1 MSNKDN
7 AQNVISAYRKRQQ
20 LGPFLIGGLAVV
32 LVIVGIV
39 VLIVWLT
46 GPNRP
51 VSMRPPT
58 ETPTSTET
66 TAPTSTVTKAPTAT
80 LTNTPTITV
89 TASPTLTPTVAG
101 PFEYVVQSGDNCTSI
116 AAKFKVDVMVLIALN
131 NLDGKCIINVADKI
145 MIPAAGQTLP
155 SATPIPTGLAP
166 GTKISI
172 TVNSGDTLGGLA
184 FKYNSTVAAIKTLN
198 NLTSDTI
205 NAGDI
210 LQIPVNIVTPV
221 PTRGPT
227 KTPNLVNVTITA
239 TQATTATSAATA
251 TPAATATK

>member
-39 VLIVWLT
+39 VLVVWLT

-58 ETPTSTET
+58 ETPTLTAT
-66 TAPTSTVTKAPTAT
+66 TIPTAT
-80 LTNTPTITV
+80 AT
-89 TASPTLTPTVAG
+89 PTLTATIAG

-116 AAKFKVDVMVLIALN
+116 AAKYKVDVMVLIALN
-131 NLDGKCIINVADKI
+131 NLDGTCLINVADKL
-145 MIPAAGQTLP
+145 MIPSPGQTLP
-155 SATPIPTGLAP
+155 TGTPIPTGLAP
-166 GTKISI
+166 GTKITL
-172 TVNSGDTLGGLA
+172 TVETGDTLGGLA
-184 FKYNSTVAAIKTLN
+184 YLYNSTIAAIKTLN

-205 NAGDI
+205 NVGDI

-227 KTPNLVNVTITA
+227 KTPNVVTVVP
-239 TQATTATSAATA
+239 TA
-251 TPAATATK
+251 TP

>member
-58 ETPTSTET
+58 ETPTLTAT
-66 TAPTSTVTKAPTAT
+66 TIPTATATKAPTAT

-89 TASPTLTPTVAG
+89 TASPTLTATIAG

-116 AAKFKVDVMVLIALN
+116 AEKYKVDVMVLIALN
-131 NLDGKCIINVADKI
+131 NLDGTCLINVADKL
-145 MIPAAGQTLP
+145 MIPAPGQTLP
-155 SATPIPTGLAP
+155 TGTPIPTGLAP
-166 GTKISI
+166 GTKITL
-172 TVNSGDTLGGLA
+172 TVETGDTLGGLA
-184 FKYNSTVAAIKTLN
+184 YLYNSTIAAIKTLN

-205 NAGDI
+205 NVGDI

-227 KTPNLVNVTITA
+227 KTPNVVTVVP
-239 TQATTATSAATA
+239 TA
-251 TPAATATK
+251 TP

>member
-39 VLIVWLT
+39 VLAVWLT

-58 ETPTSTET
+58 ETPTLTET
-66 TAPTSTVTKAPTAT
+66 TVPTATATKAPTAT

-89 TASPTLTPTVAG
+89 TASPTLTATVAG
-101 PFEYVVQSGDNCTSI
+101 PFEYVVQSGDNCTTI
-116 AAKFKVDVMVLIALN
+116 ADKFKVDVMVLIALN

-145 MIPAAGQTLP
+145 MIPAPGQTLP
-155 SATPIPTGLAP
+155 TATPVPTGLAP
-166 GTKISI
+166 GTKITI
-172 TVNSGDTLGGLA
+172 NVIKGDTLGGLA
-184 FKYNSTVAAIKTLN
+184 FRYNSTIAAIKALN

-205 NAGDI
+205 NVGDV
-210 LQIPVNIVTPV
+210 LQIQVNIVTPV
-221 PTRGPT
+221 PTRAAT
-227 KTPNLVNVTITA
+227 KTPNVVTVV
-239 TQATTATSAATA
+239 
-251 TPAATATK
+251 PTATK